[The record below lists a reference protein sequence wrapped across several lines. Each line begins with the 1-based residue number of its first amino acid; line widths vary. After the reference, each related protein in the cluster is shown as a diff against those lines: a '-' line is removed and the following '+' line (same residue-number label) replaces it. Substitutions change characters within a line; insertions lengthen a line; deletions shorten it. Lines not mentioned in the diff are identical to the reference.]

1 MPPTDTP
8 GPVVLVASAV
18 CVNENLDVTITAGDG
33 PFNITAS
40 AGINT
45 PVNGVGIG
53 TTTINGPEKWD
64 NLTVTETSG
73 DMQSINLGQF
83 KCRTDERPV
92 PLTPAHRER
101 TTNPF
106 PTFSWTAISGASNYR
121 VFVFDDKVVAN
132 RTVDIRQNSGGPT
145 SMVLSTPLPDGRL
158 FWRVRGRQNRVWSL
172 WSVRFT
178 LFKDPVAPLTNQT
191 PVPTIDLND
200 APTIKPPPT
209 VIAPTFPAPPNS
221 R

>member
-1 MPPTDTP
+1 
-8 GPVVLVASAV
+8 L
-18 CVNENLDVTITAGDG
+18 NENLAVTISAGDG

-45 PVNGVGIG
+45 PVGGLGIG
-53 TTTINGPEKWD
+53 TVIIAGPEKWD
-64 NLTVTETSG
+64 NLTVTETG
-73 DMQSINLGQF
+73 GNFESINLGQF

-92 PLTPAHRER
+92 PLLPLHRSR

-106 PTFSWTAISGASNYR
+106 PLFSWLGITGANNYR
-121 VFVFDDKVVAN
+121 VFVFDDKVAAN

-145 SMVLSTPLPDGRL
+145 TMQLSTPLPDGRL

-178 LFKDPVAPLTNQT
+178 LFKDPIVPITINTPLPTIELNPVT
-191 PVPTIDLND
+191 PTMPVSTAVPTVGPLSVPTI
-200 APTIKPPPT
+200 
-209 VIAPTFPAPPNS
+209 PAPPNS
-221 R
+221 RP